1 MLLNQRKFVPVTLA
15 LSSLLFIC
23 ICASGQNTLNR
34 PVASVTALDS
44 NKDQDGLVGS
54 VRRVQTES
62 SRLEVKSG
70 KLVEGQRQLLEITTY
85 DLKGDRVDSISYPL
99 AGASVGKEEY
109 KYDEK
114 GNIIEMTLRSNDGT
128 IVSRETYTYE
138 FDKIGN
144 WVKMVS
150 SLVLFEDG
158 ELKRE
163 PVEVTYRTIAYY
175 FDDAIAKMLDSTP
188 SSATSAAGLA
198 ESTPQ
203 STENAGAVETAK
215 TELPVVKEESVADVK
230 PDSKDVVELAPA
242 SSGLRVDGGI
252 VVVAPPPKPTEEPVA
267 DERPAT
273 VPTAPPAMKPEKSTP
288 APAEIRTTSLSL
300 YEAGHNHL
308 QEGKLKEAVEAFQGY
323 LKQEPTSA
331 KGYLYLGYTYSKLEK
346 RREAIKALKQA
357 VSKNPQSEEAHYLL
371 AVEYLGTRNFND
383 AVASFK
389 QAINV
394 RPNMAVAHYG
404 LALAY
409 QELGKTDLAL
419 KEYRTLQLID
429 SNLAQK
435 LAATFPDSSVLP
447 CRGGVFCK

>member
-1 MLLNQRKFVPVTLA
+1 MLLNQRKFVPATLA

-85 DLKGDRVDSISYPL
+85 DLKGDRVDNISYPV

-158 ELKRE
+158 KLKSE
-163 PVEVTYRTIAYY
+163 PVEVTYRSIAYY
-175 FDDAIAKMLDSTP
+175 FDDAIAKILDSTP
-188 SSATSAAGLA
+188 ASAASGASPA
-198 ESTPQ
+198 ESKPQ
-203 STENAGAVETAK
+203 NIENDSAVESVR
-215 TELPVVKEESVADVK
+215 TELPVVKDATVAEK
-230 PDSKDVVELAPA
+230 PAKEGAPPA
-242 SSGLRVDGGI
+242 ASGLRVDGGI
-252 VVVAPPPKPTEEPVA
+252 VVVASQPKPTEEPVA
-267 DERPAT
+267 EERPET
-273 VPTAPPAMKPEKSTP
+273 VSTAPPAVVPEESTP
-288 APAEIRTTSLSL
+288 EPAESRTSLSL
-300 YEAGHNHL
+300 YEVGQNHL
-308 QEGKLKEAVEAFQGY
+308 QEGKFREAVEAFQGY

-331 KGYLYLGYTYSKLEK
+331 KGYLYLGYSYSKLKK
-346 RREAIKALKQA
+346 RREAIRALKQA
-357 VSKNPQSEEAHYLL
+357 VSKNPHSEEAHYLL
-371 AVEYLGTRNFND
+371 AVEYLGTRNFNE
-383 AVASFK
+383 AVGSFK
-389 QAINV
+389 EALKV
-394 RPNMAVAHYG
+394 RPGMALAHYG
-404 LALAY
+404 LAIAY
-409 QELGKTDLAL
+409 QELGKSDLVL
-419 KEYRTLQLID
+419 KEYRTLQLLD

-435 LAATFPDSSVLP
+435 LAATFPDLSLLP
-447 CRGGVFCK
+447 CRGVFCK